1 MTTLDSPPL
10 KAVFLDRDGVLNVD
24 HGYVYDPAKLNWI
37 DGAREAV
44 AAMTKAGLKVLV
56 VTNQSGIGRGY
67 FDEAQMGRFHA
78 AMQDQLAELGG
89 RIDAFYHSPFHE
101 TAVVEAFRVADHPGP
116 QTQSRYDPA
125 RPGRVESEA
134 RRGRGHRRSPH
145 RRGGRQSRGH
155 AGLSVQGRQPADL
168 CRPGAG
174 RSGSGAEVRILQFG
188 KTGQVATAVQAAA
201 QDRAEIVPLSR
212 ADCDLENPEA
222 VRAAILAA
230 DCDLVLNTAAFTH
243 VDPAEARP
251 DEAFAVNATAPGVMA
266 AACAERSLPFVHLST
281 DAVFDGLTDRPYV
294 ETDEAKPL
302 NIYGRSKLAGEQ
314 AVLAHPKAVVADL
327 LGLFPLWPKLCELH
341 AAAGPQ
347 REVLKV
353 VADQFGTPTDGEALA
368 DFLTATAPRW
378 AAASA
383 DDPAFGLFHFANAGE
398 TNRFDFAKAAIDR
411 DPLSK
416 ARVEPTTRAAFAEPA
431 PRPPRSPLD
440 TGKLQA
446 VFGVTLEPWRTAV
459 ERTADRLVAA
469 GLPG

>member
-1 MTTLDSPPL
+1 
-10 KAVFLDRDGVLNVD
+10 
-24 HGYVYDPAKLNWI
+24 
-37 DGAREAV
+37 
-44 AAMTKAGLKVLV
+44 
-56 VTNQSGIGRGY
+56 
-67 FDEAQMGRFHA
+67 
-78 AMQDQLAELGG
+78 
-89 RIDAFYHSPFHE
+89 
-101 TAVVEAFRVADHPGP
+101 
-116 QTQSRYDPA
+116 
-125 RPGRVESEA
+125 
-134 RRGRGHRRSPH
+134 
-145 RRGGRQSRGH
+145 
-155 AGLSVQGRQPADL
+155 
-168 CRPGAG
+168 
-174 RSGSGAEVRILQFG
+174 VRILQFG

-314 AVLAHPKAVVADL
+314 AVLAHPKAVVLRISWVFSRYGRNYVSFMLRLA
-327 LGLFPLWPKLCELH
+327 
-341 AAAGPQ
+341 
-347 REVLKV
+347 REREALKI

-378 AAASA
+378 AAAPA

-416 ARVEPTTRAAFAEPA
+416 ACVEPTTRAAFAEPA

-446 VFGVTLEPWRTAV
+446 VFGVMLEPWRTAV
-459 ERTADRLVAA
+459 ERTADRLVSA